1 MSDAPGSTVRFE
13 AEDCIATITL
23 DRPEARNAISLALQ
37 RDLADALDR
46 ATAEDDVRV
55 VILTGAGDA
64 FCAGVDLK
72 EFGRLDGAPAATD
85 RPDCWAALDRCPLPI
100 VGAIN
105 GPAITG
111 GFEIA
116 LACDVLVA
124 GRSARFADTHGRVG
138 VLPGAGLSQRL
149 PRAIGI
155 YRAKYLSLT
164 GNFLSADEAAAWGLV
179 SHVVDD
185 AALMETARGIARDM
199 LGLMPHMLP
208 GLKALID
215 DGYARAF
222 GEGMALESE
231 RSKAQIAAM
240 KPQQGA
246 SEAFAAVRER
256 GRAQRA
262 REE

>member
-1 MSDAPGSTVRFE
+1 MSESTVLYE
-13 AEDCIATITL
+13 AEDGVATITL
-23 DRPEARNAISLALQ
+23 NRPEAKNALSSALM
-37 RDLADALDR
+37 RDLTAALE
-46 ATAEDDVRV
+46 AASQDDTVRV
-55 VILTGAGDA
+55 LILTGAGNA

-72 EFGRLDGAPAATD
+72 EFGQRKGKADAQE
-85 RPDCWAALDRCPLPI
+85 RPDCWRAMDACSKPI

-116 LACDVLVA
+116 LACDVLIA
-124 GRSARFADTHGRVG
+124 GANARFADTHGRVG

-164 GNFLSADEAAAWGLV
+164 GNFLSAQQAAEWGLV
-179 SHVVDD
+179 SHVVEDD
-185 AALMETARGIARDM
+185 ALMPTARQIAGDM

-208 GLKALID
+208 AMKELID
-215 DGYARAF
+215 DGFAENFADAIMLEAR
-222 GEGMALESE
+222 
-231 RSKAQIAAM
+231 RSSDQMKKM

-246 SEAFAAVRER
+246 SEAFKSVRER
-256 GRAQRA
+256 GRTQKS
-262 REE
+262 